1 MSSTEDKARGT
12 GNDAA
17 GNVKQ
22 VVGKVTGNEQ
32 LEGEGKA
39 QEAKG
44 EAQKALGNAKDAAG
58 NVLEKAGDA
67 LKGSGH

>member
-12 GNDAA
+12 GNDVV

-22 VVGKVTGNEQ
+22 AAGSVTGNEQ
-32 LEGEGKA
+32 LEAEGRS

-44 EAQKALGNAKDAAG
+44 DAQKALGNAKDAVG
-58 NVLEKAGDA
+58 NA
-67 LKGSGH
+67 LHNAANAIKGSGS